1 MSKCSIC
8 GDVICR
14 QINHK
19 GIYWYCPSCHQ
30 EVPNFSLINS
40 SKLVKTR
47 YRTSNSS
54 SVRLLDPLKQKY
66 HSSSIVAEVPMRLP
80 SQPESVNFERVPFL
94 EQVSSSS
101 VATFP
106 KQPEILAEASRLTL
120 LERYKQEV
128 NRLISQN
135 EWEKILSFDN
145 YSNSVNSAK

>member
-8 GDVICR
+8 GDVIWR
-14 QINHK
+14 QIHHK
-19 GIYWYCPSCHQ
+19 RIYWYCRSCHQ

-40 SKLVKTR
+40 SKFVKTR

-54 SVRLLDPLKQKY
+54 SVRLPDPLKQMY
-66 HSSSIVAEVPMRLP
+66 QSSSIVAEVSMGKSNR
-80 SQPESVNFERVPFL
+80 PESANFEGIPFL

-101 VATFP
+101 VATPP
-106 KQPEILAEASRLTL
+106 KQPEILAEASLLTL

-135 EWEKILSFDN
+135 EWKKIQSFDN
-145 YSNSVNSAK
+145 YTNSVNKPG